1 MMTDLIVIGGGLSGC
16 EAAWQAANRGIHVRL
31 YEMRPAR
38 LTPAHKSGELAELV
52 CSNSLGSDLRNKPAG
67 LIKAELRRLN
77 SFVVK
82 CADET
87 ALPAGGAL
95 AVDRDRF
102 SRTVTEKLE
111 KIQNLEIIR
120 LEVTEIP
127 RSPVIIATGPLTS
140 DRLAE
145 DISAYLGSGLLYFY
159 DAIAPI
165 VSRESLDMSIAFHAS
180 RYNADQE
187 TEGDYINC
195 PFTQEDYLA
204 FVDAL
209 VHAKRVEL
217 PEFDHR
223 ADRESSAGSGK
234 YFEACLPIEVLAYRN
249 PIALSYGPMRPVG
262 IRNSHDGSRPFA
274 IVQLRQ
280 ENLAK
285 TLYNMV
291 GFQTNLTYE
300 EQRRVFRMIPGLQDA
315 EFVQLGQMHRNT
327 YINAPAALLATTQS
341 RQRADLFFAG
351 QIAGIEGYAGNI
363 ASGLVA
369 GINAARVL
377 KGETPLIFPPETMI
391 GALLA
396 YTADADS
403 LNFQPMKANHG
414 LMPQLELR
422 IMSKRDRGFALA
434 KRALRQ
440 LDVFIA
446 ENGLDHDE
454 KSV

>member
-1 MMTDLIVIGGGLSGC
+1 
-16 EAAWQAANRGIHVRL
+16 
-31 YEMRPAR
+31 
-38 LTPAHKSGELAELV
+38 
-52 CSNSLGSDLRNKPAG
+52 
-67 LIKAELRRLN
+67 
-77 SFVVK
+77 
-82 CADET
+82 
-87 ALPAGGAL
+87 
-95 AVDRDRF
+95 
-102 SRTVTEKLE
+102 
-111 KIQNLEIIR
+111 
-120 LEVTEIP
+120 
-127 RSPVIIATGPLTS
+127 
-140 DRLAE
+140 
-145 DISAYLGSGLLYFY
+145 
-159 DAIAPI
+159 
-165 VSRESLDMSIAFHAS
+165 
-180 RYNADQE
+180 
-187 TEGDYINC
+187 
-195 PFTQEDYLA
+195 
-204 FVDAL
+204 
-209 VHAKRVEL
+209 
-217 PEFDHR
+217 
-223 ADRESSAGSGK
+223 
-234 YFEACLPIEVLAYRN
+234 
-249 PIALSYGPMRPVG
+249 
-262 IRNSHDGSRPFA
+262 
-274 IVQLRQ
+274 
-280 ENLAK
+280 
-285 TLYNMV
+285 
-291 GFQTNLTYE
+291 
-300 EQRRVFRMIPGLQDA
+300 MIPGLQDA

-327 YINAPAALLATTQS
+327 YINAPAALQATTQS